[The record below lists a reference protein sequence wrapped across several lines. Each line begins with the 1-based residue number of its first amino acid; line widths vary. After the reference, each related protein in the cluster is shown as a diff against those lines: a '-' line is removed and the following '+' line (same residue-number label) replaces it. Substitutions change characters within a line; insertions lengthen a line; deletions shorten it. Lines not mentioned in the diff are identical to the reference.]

1 MADIFTK
8 ERRSEIM
15 SRIRSTDTKPE
26 IILRKKLFAQGY
38 RYRIN
43 HKKLPGKPDIVLPK
57 YKTAIFV
64 HGCFWHGH
72 DGCRD
77 AHLPKTNITFWEKK
91 INENI
96 SRDKKTVELLEQ
108 KGFNVLVVWE
118 CQLTPSRVSITI
130 DSITTIL
137 SGNAVNR
144 QNG

>member
-15 SRIRSTDTKPE
+15 SRIKSRDTKPE
-26 IILRKKLFAQGY
+26 IVLRKKLFSQGY

-43 HKKLPGKPDIVLPK
+43 YKKLPGKPDIVLSK
-57 YKTAIFV
+57 YKTVIFV

-72 DGCRD
+72 EGCKD
-77 AHLPKTNITFWEKK
+77 AHLPKTNVAFWEKK

-96 SRDKKTVELLEQ
+96 NRDKKVIELLEQ

-118 CQLTPSRVSITI
+118 CQLIPGKFNATLDRISAA
-130 DSITTIL
+130 L
-137 SGNAVNR
+137 SGV
-144 QNG
+144 